1 MEEFLKKSLVQKYKY
16 TIVIV
21 VVYYVLPIFVYLLPA
36 RHPSDSM
43 IYALYLWCIIIPLV
57 IFISSIIFAIYNDL
71 QWYFT
76 LRVAILWLLYMVI
89 FGAGSLMFVGAYFVI
104 SLTGQL
110 IGAYLKNKK

>member
-21 VVYYVLPIFVYLLPA
+21 VVYYILPIFVYLLPV

-57 IFISSIIFAIYNDL
+57 FFIASSCFMAAVYGRFRGSITCIWRCIFCDKLSRAVHRS
-71 QWYFT
+71 
-76 LRVAILWLLYMVI
+76 MV
-89 FGAGSLMFVGAYFVI
+89 
-104 SLTGQL
+104 
-110 IGAYLKNKK
+110 